1 MKEIIMAGQID
12 KRLAELGIDLPDA
25 PAPAANYLP
34 WVITGNLVMIS
45 GQIPMEGGKLAI
57 TGTVGDGTVTEED
70 AIVEARKCAINLLAN
85 LKTATGGDLDKVK
98 RVVKLG
104 GFVASQSSFT
114 MQPKVI
120 NAASDLMVEVFGD
133 AGRHARFAVGASALP
148 LGCVVEIEGIF
159 EISS

>member
-1 MKEIIMAGQID
+1 MAGQID
-12 KRLAELGIDLPDA
+12 ARLAELGIDLPDA

-45 GQIPMEGGKLAI
+45 GQIPMAGGALAI
-57 TGTVGDGTVTEED
+57 TGTVGDGTVTEDD
-70 AIVEARKCAINLLAN
+70 AIAEARKCAINLLAQ

-104 GFVASQSSFT
+104 GFVASQPSFT

-133 AGRHARFAVGASALP
+133 AGRHSRFAVGASALP

-159 EISS
+159 EIEG